1 MPLSF
6 ESMRVGQKY
15 VLVNH
20 REVSEFTVEEI
31 LPGNNYLLKDLH
43 TLEKYTIKDLI
54 RFGKFDDFDLNELE

>member
-1 MPLSF
+1 M
-6 ESMRVGQKY
+6 
-15 VLVNH
+15 LVNH